1 MNIRVPHMRTS
12 SLNDAGSVADSLILT
27 RINSSITSLASGN
40 TAISS
45 AAYGYKDRTIYVVSF
60 IVYVT
65 VIKTLDMIKVFM
77 ECFNATVRQ

>member
-12 SLNDAGSVADSLILT
+12 SLNDAGSAADSLILT

-45 AAYGYKDRTIYVVSF
+45 AAYGYKDKTISVVSY
-60 IVYVT
+60 IVKVV
-65 VIKTLDMIKVFM
+65 VIKKRDESVYGMF
-77 ECFNATVRQ
+77 